1 MRRSVLSTLLIGSAV
16 ALLISG
22 RDKHGNHT
30 MAKMMNGDQPRW
42 LRHLFRN
49 LTILR
54 VASMAYGRGLI
65 RRLAR

>member
-1 MRRSVLSTLLIGSAV
+1 
-16 ALLISG
+16 
-22 RDKHGNHT
+22 